1 MSDGVRYFGNT
12 RLLQGLLQLICAK
25 GAVGLVSGGGSVTSN
40 RPSGEIGEIAGMT
53 RRAGVMPGF
62 AQVLRGETKG
72 KGDGEFL

>member
-1 MSDGVRYFGNT
+1 MSNGVRYFGNT

-25 GAVGLVSGGGSVTSN
+25 GAMVSASGWGSVTSN
-40 RPSGEIGEIAGMT
+40 RPSGKIGEIAGMT

-72 KGDGEFL
+72 KGHGEFL